1 MDKHA
6 FKTLE
11 NFVILSLE
19 FYAQH
24 KMELLFN
31 KGAIAFPITVK
42 LVIKILGN
50 YAIILANLIG
60 ATLRIKRGTNTALH
74 KMASL
79 VLIVLLN
86 IALLSMVTIA
96 HLSLS
101 RIPKELIAGQTLRKY
116 VQQQMLHSAI
126 SQLALFV
133 SRVMQLKHSV

>member
-42 LVIKILGN
+42 LVIKMGN

-60 ATLRIKRGTNTALH
+60 AILRIKRRTSTALL

-79 VLIVLLN
+79 VSIV
-86 IALLSMVTIA
+86 
-96 HLSLS
+96 
-101 RIPKELIAGQTLRKY
+101 
-116 VQQQMLHSAI
+116 
-126 SQLALFV
+126 
-133 SRVMQLKHSV
+133 